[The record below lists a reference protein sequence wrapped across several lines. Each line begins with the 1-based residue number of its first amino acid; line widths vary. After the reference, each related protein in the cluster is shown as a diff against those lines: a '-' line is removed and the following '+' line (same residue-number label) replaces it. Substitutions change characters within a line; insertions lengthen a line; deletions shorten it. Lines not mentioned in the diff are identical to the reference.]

1 MYSVATVSRAVWA
14 FAIVY
19 VLCASILMKGYLKL
33 TKSQKKVM
41 KFVPII
47 VVILAFAINK
57 ITKMRNA
64 EADLFTNA
72 YAYISGC
79 MPLLSIHVE
88 EAISEIRTHGMLT
101 MYGFLHPIFFV
112 TNRLH
117 ILSYPKSF
125 TNAKLVKDNLETFIN
140 LSPEISMNAYAT
152 LFYDFYI
159 DFGWIGIAIG
169 SFVFGFICM
178 KAFNAY
184 ENRGDTRSLVLYL
197 ILFQFILF
205 SVARI
210 YTVYPT
216 RALSFIWMIFMFR
229 NIRKTNRV

>member
-1 MYSVATVSRAVWA
+1 MMATSGEGGAGTLKGGNLSDVIYSFIVSPLIYLIVPTIISEILEGHKRRNSIILSIVATILYSVATVSRAVWA

-79 MPLLSIHVE
+79 IFVL
-88 EAISEIRTHGMLT
+88 
-101 MYGFLHPIFFV
+101 FL
-112 TNRLH
+112 
-117 ILSYPKSF
+117 
-125 TNAKLVKDNLETFIN
+125 
-140 LSPEISMNAYAT
+140 
-152 LFYDFYI
+152 
-159 DFGWIGIAIG
+159 
-169 SFVFGFICM
+169 
-178 KAFNAY
+178 
-184 ENRGDTRSLVLYL
+184 
-197 ILFQFILF
+197 
-205 SVARI
+205 
-210 YTVYPT
+210 
-216 RALSFIWMIFMFR
+216 
-229 NIRKTNRV
+229 

>member
-1 MYSVATVSRAVWA
+1 MAIKMKIKISTMKKSALFLKSGVYESNYTFLNTSSIVVIIYSLYRIKAIVVLLAQGYSWWAIRLMATSGEGGAGTLNCCNLSDVIYSFIVSPLIYLIVPTIISEILEGHKRRNSIILSIVATILYSVATVSRAVWA

-101 MYGFLHPIFFV
+101 MYGFLHPIF
-112 TNRLH
+112 L
-117 ILSYPKSF
+117 
-125 TNAKLVKDNLETFIN
+125 
-140 LSPEISMNAYAT
+140 
-152 LFYDFYI
+152 
-159 DFGWIGIAIG
+159 
-169 SFVFGFICM
+169 
-178 KAFNAY
+178 
-184 ENRGDTRSLVLYL
+184 
-197 ILFQFILF
+197 
-205 SVARI
+205 
-210 YTVYPT
+210 
-216 RALSFIWMIFMFR
+216 
-229 NIRKTNRV
+229 